1 MDFEAALT
9 MELKTISQ
17 VENRVYPL
25 TAPEKTTSPYII
37 YTSSEGLRVNTVTN
51 GYLPDKSVEGEI
63 NIIAPRYSTMKQI
76 TSQVIDLLV
85 GMSQREIGTGGPFIN
100 EMIYEKPVELYEAQV
115 NLYRCLID
123 YKVHFKE

>member
-1 MDFEAALT
+1 MDFEEALT

-25 TAPEKTTSPYII
+25 TAPEKTKIPYIVYTSPDA
-37 YTSSEGLRVNTVTN
+37 LRVNTVTN
-51 GYLPDKSVEGEI
+51 GYLPDKTVEGEI
-63 NIIAPRYSTMKQI
+63 NIIAARYSTMKQI
-76 TSQVIDLLV
+76 TSQVIDMLV
-85 GMSQREIGTGGPFIN
+85 GMSRREIGTGGPYIS

-123 YKVHFKE
+123 YKAHFKE

>member
-1 MDFEAALT
+1 MDFEDALT

-25 TAPEKTTSPYII
+25 NAPEKTTSPYII
-37 YTSSEGLRVNTVTN
+37 YTASEGLRVNTLT
-51 GYLPDKSVEGEI
+51 GYLHDKAVEGEI
-63 NIIAPRYSTMKQI
+63 NIIAPRYSILNKI

-85 GMSQREIGTGGPFIN
+85 GMNQREIGKDGPYID
-100 EMIYEKPVELYEAQV
+100 EMIYEEPKDLYEAQV

-123 YKVHFKE
+123 YKAHFKE

>member
-1 MDFEAALT
+1 MDFEEALT

-25 TAPEKTTSPYII
+25 SAPEKTKSPYIA
-37 YTSSEGLRVNTVTN
+37 YTSPEGLRVNTVSN

-85 GMSQREIGTGGPFIN
+85 SMSQREIGTGGPFIN

-123 YKVHFKE
+123 YKAHFKE